1 MKVGDLVTT
10 KTVCSPGMSPGWIP
24 RGAVGVVI
32 KKEGRLTTIKWLSGN
47 TMPNGKR
54 MSETT
59 SSDAELRL
67 EIISE
72 GK

>member
-10 KTVCSPGMSPGWIP
+10 KAVCSPGMSPGWIP
-24 RGAVGVVI
+24 MGAVGVVI
-32 KKEGRLTTIKWLSGN
+32 KKDGGQTTIKWLSGN

-59 SSDAELRL
+59 RSDDELRL

-72 GK
+72 SK